1 MIKNNYTIFFRKFL
15 FILMA
20 AAMLTAS
27 GIGVRAF
34 AEDKEM
40 AKPEDEG
47 DGYLP
52 TTFKN
57 LSRLYWGLGRFAPD
71 DIDAVNRYL
80 LINECELYQQYYYN
94 DFEWSKILETTR
106 DFLKQNSNKFP
117 VRYEIMVPIFLGR
130 YDMGKEEFEL
140 HDKSKVLGVRKID
153 VVVNGMRKVCDAGG
167 NIPGYPRD
175 IIVILSHPLFLS
187 KIHVGRELAQ
197 LYLEET
203 SRAFSALPANLQMMG
218 YERTA
223 YLRLKVR
230 LQQYKD
236 TVTVNARD
244 VRAVIFGQ
252 VEGVEVYADDSK
264 EKLLY
269 REDKLKKR
277 LRRARRYT
285 DPSEEGDEGQGEDD
299 EGGKEDGGGSAS
311 PLFPSGDAAP
321 GGRSG
326 KF

>member
-1 MIKNNYTIFFRKFL
+1 M
-15 FILMA
+15 MA
-20 AAMLTAS
+20 AAILAAS
-27 GIGVRAF
+27 GIGERAF
-34 AEDKEM
+34 AEDEEM
-40 AKPEDEG
+40 VKPEAES
-47 DGYLP
+47 DGYIP

-57 LSRLYWGLGRFAPD
+57 LSRLYWGIGKFAPD

-94 DFEWSKILETTR
+94 DFEWPKILESTR
-106 DFLKQNSNKFP
+106 DFLKKNSNKFP
-117 VRYEIMVPIFLGR
+117 TRYEIMVPIFLGR
-130 YDMGKEEFEL
+130 YDMEKEEFEL
-140 HDKSKVLGVRKID
+140 LDQSKVIGTRKID
-153 VVVNGMRKVCDAGG
+153 VIVNGMARVCDVTTD
-167 NIPGYPRD
+167 IPGYPRD

-203 SRAFSALPANLQMMG
+203 SRTFATLASQLRMLE
-218 YERTA
+218 YERVA

-230 LQQYKD
+230 LMQYKD
-236 TVTVNARD
+236 TMTVNSRD

-252 VEGVEVYADDSK
+252 LEGLEVYADADK

-277 LRRARRYT
+277 LRRARRYK
-285 DPSEEGDEGQGEDD
+285 DPSAEEDGQQEDGENGEEEGGGEGEQ
-299 EGGKEDGGGSAS
+299 S
-311 PLFPSGDAAP
+311 LPSGRAAP
-321 GGRSG
+321 GDSSG